1 MRKSSLVF
9 MLLFLGVVF
18 SGFSQSTKAPASDF
32 FAGKWEVS
40 VIGTPNGDAKLV
52 TNLVRKDGKLTGELV
67 DPTGSNPDPIVLTD
81 VVDEADKVTL
91 YFTAQG
97 TDVNVELEKVD
108 ENNLKGSLMGMF
120 DASAK
125 RIKE

>member
-1 MRKSSLVF
+1 MKKVSLVLV
-9 MLLFLGVVF
+9 LLFLGVAF
-18 SGFSQSTKAPASDF
+18 KGFSQAAKAPVTDF
-32 FAGKWEVS
+32 FAGKWEVL
-40 VIGTPNGDAKLV
+40 VVGTPNGDAKLV

-67 DPTGSNPDPIVLTD
+67 DPTGSNPEAIALTD
-81 VVDEADKVTL
+81 VVDEADKITL

-108 ENNLKGSLMGMF
+108 DNNLKGSLMGMF